1 VRRLRDGEVACT
13 NCGLIVAVDP
23 FNPVEGLEL
32 FDGDEDSEY
41 VGGRLIYPS
50 ELSNMAVWGNNL
62 GSSGKGLPARL
73 AELHEESSERAI
85 ERGLKRLLLKRVY
98 FPFNAEGRV
107 SADGAA
113 RLALAK
119 LRELERRK
127 IPTRRDLEKIVEEVA
142 AQLNLQPRKKG
153 RGRRR
158 KLTDEQIKELI
169 EMRRAGASYPEIAR
183 RFGISVMAAF
193 KYVRAYTNSLK
204 LHQKV

>member
-1 VRRLRDGEVACT
+1 MRRLRDGEVACT

-107 SADGAA
+107 S
-113 RLALAK
+113 
-119 LRELERRK
+119 
-127 IPTRRDLEKIVEEVA
+127 
-142 AQLNLQPRKKG
+142 
-153 RGRRR
+153 
-158 KLTDEQIKELI
+158 
-169 EMRRAGASYPEIAR
+169 
-183 RFGISVMAAF
+183 
-193 KYVRAYTNSLK
+193 
-204 LHQKV
+204 